1 MIQAQIATRSLV
13 SIPWLPVMETISRP
27 FHRSATDRSSPNTM
41 RAVARTTRMARI
53 LTPGRLGEGPQDIVP
68 VRTAGH
74 RSALAGLSPQDIVPL
89 QQVI

>member
-1 MIQAQIATRSLV
+1 LAAAPAHR
-13 SIPWLPVMETISRP
+13 RP
-27 FHRSATDRSSPNTM
+27 YA
-41 RAVARTTRMARI
+41 AGAA
-53 LTPGRLGEGPQDIVP
+53 LTEGPQDIVP